1 MNDNVKLYPMG
12 TFQEKRKLVDVVNE
26 MLMNRYSKGPV
37 SKELVRA
44 EYKRLWHKKPIGH
57 PYYGAVQIAESLV
70 KDL

>member
-1 MNDNVKLYPMG
+1 MG